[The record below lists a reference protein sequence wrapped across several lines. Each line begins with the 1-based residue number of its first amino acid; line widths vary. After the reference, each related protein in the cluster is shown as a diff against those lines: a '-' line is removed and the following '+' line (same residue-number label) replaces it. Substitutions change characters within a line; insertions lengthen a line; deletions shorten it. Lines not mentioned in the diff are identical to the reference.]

1 MNLVYSKGLLNLA
14 TLSQKADEIIFDYI
28 DSKPNWEKAV
38 KYLDVLLEECTNFFL
53 KTMEKNNELPKGNT
67 YWNLFL
73 EINAKLIYFSTLALQ
88 HFDQKSN
95 GITNDVLKKRYE
107 TSAICLT
114 NVQNEEAS
122 NFLEEIKSSYT
133 TVGDLDD
140 FQGGRNLTVEER
152 LQAYFE
158 FSKQY

>member
-1 MNLVYSKGLLNLA
+1 MNLIYSKGLLNLA

-28 DSKPNWEKAV
+28 DSKPNWEKAF

-53 KTMEKNNELPKGNT
+53 KTVEKNNEFPKGNT

-88 HFDQKSN
+88 HYNQKSI
-95 GITNDVLKKRYE
+95 GITDDLLRKRYE
-107 TSAICLT
+107 TSALCLT
-114 NVQNEEAS
+114 TVQTEEAS
-122 NFLEEIKSSYT
+122 SFLEEIKSSYAS
-133 TVGDLDD
+133 VGELDD
-140 FQGGRNLTVEER
+140 FKGARNLTVEER
-152 LQAYFE
+152 LQAYYE